1 MVLNDFESYQVHIL
15 VESNRLKPYKHY
27 DYTAV
32 TLIKEQK
39 IH

>member
-1 MVLNDFESYQVHIL
+1 MVLNDFESYQVL
-15 VESNRLKPYKHY
+15 VELNRLKPYKHY

>member
-1 MVLNDFESYQVHIL
+1 MVLNAFESYQVL

-39 IH
+39 TH